1 MFRKGASLFC
11 TICNKYSMERLKM
24 KEHFFFTVWTLQRI
38 VDYSK

>member
-11 TICNKYSMERLKM
+11 TICNKYSMEKIEDERAFL
-24 KEHFFFTVWTLQRI
+24 FTVWTLQRI